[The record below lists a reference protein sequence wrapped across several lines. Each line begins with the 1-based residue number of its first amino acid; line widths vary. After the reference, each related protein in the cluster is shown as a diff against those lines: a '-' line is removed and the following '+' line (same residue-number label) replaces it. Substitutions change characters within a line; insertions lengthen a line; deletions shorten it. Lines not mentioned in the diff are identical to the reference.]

1 MLTIHLLFLASGAAA
16 LIYQIVWFKQL
27 QLVLGSS
34 TYSVSVTIAAMGATG
49 RYGANCPLV
58 NTPSQVLE
66 HQGDAAAQATR

>member
-34 TYSVSVTIAAMGATG
+34 TYSVSVTIASFFLGLGCARGEVVALTRVGRAGAASERRG
-49 RYGANCPLV
+49 V
-58 NTPSQVLE
+58 V
-66 HQGDAAAQATR
+66 